1 MKLKKCSNNYS
12 SNESQKLFREFA
24 VTLGQITARIE
35 EKERHV
41 QTMEY
46 ELGKYS
52 RLKYLLKMVYT
63 KIKNKFIIQ
72 K

>member
-1 MKLKKCSNNYS
+1 MKVKNCSNNYS

-24 VTLGQITARIE
+24 VTLGQITSRIE

-41 QTMEY
+41 QAMEY
-46 ELGKYS
+46 ELSKYS

-63 KIKNKFIIQ
+63 KIKNKFIIH